1 LERTDEETQMTAE
14 ARAHDMARMMDETRA
29 ETMRLFA
36 LVPDEADLRRP
47 PSPGF
52 RPILWHRGHIG
63 AYEAYWILQHSKGDA
78 SPSERY
84 EAIFDPIK
92 TPREDAS
99 NLPPLDEIDAYL
111 AGVRERSL
119 AYLRTPEGA
128 ADWYTF
134 HLVLEHE
141 LQHQETLLYLLHLLE
156 PEAKRRLAPPP
167 PAPDRAAA
175 NGEGVVTVPAGSFEM
190 GSTGHPFAYDN
201 EQPVHRVDVAAFRLD
216 RRPVTN
222 AQFAGFVDGG
232 GYAIPEYWSDEGW
245 AWREANDVEHPHAW
259 VRDGRGWL
267 ARSLFEPREIDPS
280 EPVWGVSWYEA
291 DAYARWAGRRL
302 PTEVEWEYAAR
313 GPESSRYPWGDAAPA
328 ARFGNFD
335 NLYGGPAPA
344 GAFPEGASPFGA
356 LDMAGNVWEWTATPF
371 DGYPGFAAF
380 PYPEYSETWFDG
392 DHRVAR
398 GASWATRPAVV
409 RSSFR
414 NFFRR
419 NFRIGFV
426 GFRLAD

>member
-1 LERTDEETQMTAE
+1 MTAE
-14 ARAHDMARMMDETRA
+14 ARSLEIARLMEQTRA

-47 PSPGF
+47 PAPGF
-52 RPILWHRGHIG
+52 RPILWHRGHLG
-63 AYEAYWILQHSKGDA
+63 AYEAYWLLQKSKGDA
-78 SPSERY
+78 SPSDRFES
-84 EAIFDPIK
+84 IFDPIK

-99 NLPPLDEIDAYL
+99 NLPPLAEIDAYL
-111 AGVRERSL
+111 DTIRARSL
-119 AYLRTPEGA
+119 DYLSTPAGA

-141 LQHQETLLYLLHLLE
+141 LQHQETLLYLLHLLD
-156 PEAKRRLAPPP
+156 PSCKRPLVEGTLARAL
-167 PAPDRAAA
+167 PADPAAD
-175 NGEGVVTVPAGSFEM
+175 GVVSVPAGTFEM
-190 GSTGHPFAYDN
+190 GSNGYPFSYDN
-201 EQPVHRVDVAAFRLD
+201 EQPPHRVGVAGFRID

-222 AQFAGFVDGG
+222 ARFAGFVDGG
-232 GYAIPEYWSDEGW
+232 GYAIPELWSDEGW
-245 AWREANDVEHPHAW
+245 AWREENNVEHPHSW
-259 VRDGRGWL
+259 IPDGRSFRVRG
-267 ARSLFEPREIDPS
+267 LFENGEMDPE

-302 PTEVEWEYAAR
+302 PTETEWEYAAR
-313 GPESSRYPWGDAAPA
+313 GPESRRFPWGNESPEPG
-328 ARFGNFD
+328 RGNFD
-335 NLYGGPAPA
+335 NLFGGPSRA
-344 GAFPEGASPFGA
+344 GAYPAGASPFGA
-356 LDMAGNVWEWTATPF
+356 LEMAGNVWEWTATPF
-371 DGYPGFAAF
+371 DAYPGFEAF
-380 PYPEYSETWFDG
+380 PYPEYSELWFDG

-398 GASWATRPAVV
+398 GASWATRSPVV